1 MKKIVSIF
9 LTMLLTLALVTNNT
23 VKTKAAS
30 SSMSV
35 KAYQNKIVITLKNIT
50 RSGTI
55 YGYKANSYMEND
67 KHTGI
72 SDKDSSDFT
81 VGKYNPDNDENT
93 FTVDRYDEDGYDRL
107 YDKYYLASS
116 DDDIIK
122 GPVYATSIS
131 SKEITS
137 EDDKT
142 NDTTESD
149 NSTATATNTT
159 SSNTSLNNATSDK
172 TGSTNSTMTMSND
185 NVSNNSVTT
194 DSSLNN
200 AITSDSTDTK
210 KTNKS
215 TSEENS
221 ININNVKF
229 DQKSKKGLFNEN
241 MTSLKYAKDLG
252 VSSITVNLD
261 IGELMYDDTHPSNA
275 IKFESNGKTYYF
287 NKNVVAYD
295 DSLIIPASTKKMNV
309 IAVVAP
315 WAGAST
321 DVYPNSMR
329 YPGKKGGILGTN
341 TSTTE
346 GLARYTA
353 IMEFLAQRYSRD
365 AKTGLIS
372 TYVIGNE
379 VDFTNNF
386 YNCNKLDT
394 FMVEYERTLRISN
407 LAVKKYAKNANVAI
421 SLTHYWN
428 GDEKKLGRENRNA
441 YSLRPY
447 QMLNWLASFT
457 NKQGAYDWAIAPH
470 CYGTMTTTSRMTYI
484 DSKMNWMSNNYKTSK
499 QITFTNLDVLQAYLS
514 QKSKR
519 YNGKIRSV
527 YLTESGVGSG
537 KKQTKKQLA
546 SQAANLAFSYI
557 KVANLSCIKSY
568 NYYRLKDH
576 KSEKKHK
583 FTPGLITTSGKKKP
597 SYNVYKYCDTA
608 SFGNVSRKYLSSL
621 SFYKNGNKKQLISY
635 SNGKLHSYF
644 NALSVYTNRYK
655 IAYSSWNCLKT
666 SEKKYDAGVPTNIRA
681 RNRGTNATV
690 RWADSKASGFRI
702 FVNGKVVGKT
712 TKKSYRCYR
721 LRRYKKDSITVQAYK
736 KKNGKYYYG
745 HVAVVRV

>member
-1 MKKIVSIF
+1 MKKILNIL
-9 LTMLLTLALVTNNT
+9 LTMILVFSLFTMNS

-35 KAYQNKIVITLKNIT
+35 KVYQDQIMITLKNIS

-55 YGYKANSYMEND
+55 YGYKANSYSDED
-67 KHTGI
+67 KYTGI
-72 SDKDSSDFT
+72 STKDSVDFT
-81 VGKYNPDNDENT
+81 VGNYDPATGIKT
-93 FTVDRYDEDGYDRL
+93 FTFDRYNKDGYDRL
-107 YDKYYLASS
+107 YDKYYLISS
-116 DDDIIK
+116 NDDIIK

-131 SKEITS
+131 SKSLKPVNSTS
-137 EDDKT
+137 QST
-142 NDTTESD
+142 DTT
-149 NSTATATNTT
+149 STTTTGDSAGNGATTSPYFATTTTSTNTT
-159 SSNTSLNNATSDK
+159 TTSSGT
-172 TGSTNSTMTMSND
+172 
-185 NVSNNSVTT
+185 
-194 DSSLNN
+194 
-200 AITSDSTDTK
+200 STDTSS
-210 KTNKS
+210 TNE
-215 TSEENS
+215 SED
-221 ININNVKF
+221 IKINNVKF
-229 DQKSKKGLFNEN
+229 TQKSKKGLFNEN
-241 MTSLKYAKDLG
+241 MTNIKYATDLG

-261 IGELMYDDTHPSNA
+261 IGSLMYDDDYPDDA
-275 IKFESNGKTYYF
+275 IKFQSNGKTYYF
-287 NKNVVAYD
+287 SKGAIGYY
-295 DSLIIPASTKKMNV
+295 DSLIIPASKKKMNV
-309 IAVVAP
+309 IVVVAP

-321 DVYPNSMR
+321 NTYPNSMR
-329 YPGKKGGILGTN
+329 YPGKKSGILGTN
-341 TSTTE
+341 TSTTA

-353 IMEFLAQRYSRD
+353 IMEFLAYRYSRS
-365 AKTGLIS
+365 ASTGLIS

-407 LAVKKYAKNANVAI
+407 LAVKKYTTNANVAI

-428 GDEKKLGRENRNA
+428 GDEKKLGKENRSA

-484 DSKMNWMSNNYKTSK
+484 DSKMNWMSSSYKTSK

-514 QKSKR
+514 QSSKR

-537 KKQTKKQLA
+537 KKETSKQLA
-546 SQAANLAFSYI
+546 NQAANIAFSYI

-576 KSEKKHK
+576 KTEKKNS
-583 FTPGLITTSGKKKP
+583 FTPGLLTTSGKKKP
-597 SYNVYKYCDTA
+597 AYNVYKYCDTP

-621 SFYKNGNKKQLISY
+621 SFYKNGNKKQLNSY
-635 SNGKLHSYF
+635 TNGKLHSYF
-644 NALSVYTNRYK
+644 NALRIYTNKYK

-666 SEKKYDAGVPTNIRA
+666 SAKKYDSGVPTNIRA
-681 RNRGTNATV
+681 TNKTRTSATV
-690 RWADSKASGFRI
+690 KWSDSKASGFRI
-702 FVNGKVVGKT
+702 FVNGKLVGKT
-712 TKKSYRCYR
+712 TKRSYRCRHLKRWKRDY
-721 LRRYKKDSITVQAYK
+721 ITVQAYK
-736 KKNGKYYYG
+736 KRNGKYYYG

>member
-1 MKKIVSIF
+1 MKKIVSIL
-9 LTMLLTLALVTNNT
+9 LTMVVAFSLITTNSVN
-23 VKTKAAS
+23 TKAAS

-35 KAYQNKIVITLKNIT
+35 KVYQDQIMITLKSIS

-55 YGYKANSYMEND
+55 YGYKANSYADEDNN
-67 KHTGI
+67 TGI
-72 SDKDSSDFT
+72 STKDSSDFT
-81 VGKYNPDNDENT
+81 VGTYNPSTGTNT
-93 FTVDRYDEDGYDRL
+93 FKVDRYDEDGYDRL
-107 YDKYYLASS
+107 YDKYYLLSS

-122 GPVYATSIS
+122 GPVNATSIS
-131 SKEITS
+131 DTKLNPESSTTE
-137 EDDKT
+137 KT
-142 NDTTESD
+142 DTT
-149 NSTATATNTT
+149 STAATSTSTTTAASTNTT
-159 SSNTSLNNATSDK
+159 TT
-172 TGSTNSTMTMSND
+172 SND
-185 NVSNNSVTT
+185 TSSTDATT
-194 DSSLNN
+194 SSSM
-200 AITSDSTDTK
+200 TSSSDSEYDDTK
-210 KTNKS
+210 
-215 TSEENS
+215 
-221 ININNVKF
+221 INNVKF
-229 DQKSKKGLFNEN
+229 TQKSKKGLFNEN
-241 MTSLKYAKDLG
+241 KTNVNYASDLG
-252 VSSITVNLD
+252 VSSITINLD
-261 IGELMYDDTHPSNA
+261 IGTLLYDDDHPSDA
-275 IKFESNGKTYYF
+275 IEYKSNGKTYYF
-287 NKNVVAYD
+287 NKSAVAYD
-295 DSLIIPASTKKMNV
+295 DNIIIPASKKKMNV

-315 WAGAST
+315 WAGAGT
-321 DVYPNSMR
+321 NTYPNSMR

-353 IMEFLAQRYSRD
+353 IMEFLAHRYSRS

-386 YNCNKLDT
+386 YNCNKLNT

-428 GDEKKLGRENRNA
+428 GDEKKLGKENKNA

-484 DSKMNWMSNNYKTSK
+484 DSKMNWMSSSYKTSK

-514 QKSKR
+514 QSSKR
-519 YNGKIRSV
+519 YKGKIRSV

-537 KKQTKKQLA
+537 KKESKTQLA

-568 NYYRLKDH
+568 NYYRLKDN
-576 KSEKKHK
+576 KTEKKHK
-583 FTPGLITTSGKKKP
+583 FTPGLLTTSGKKKP
-597 SYNVYKYCDTA
+597 AYNVYKYCDTA

-621 SFYKNGNKKQLISY
+621 SFYKNGNKKQLNSY
-635 SNGKLHSYF
+635 TNGKLHSYF
-644 NALSVYTNRYK
+644 NALHIYTNKYK
-655 IAYSSWNCLKT
+655 ISYSSWNCLKT
-666 SEKKYDAGVPTNIRA
+666 SAKKYDSGVPTNIRA
-681 RNRGTNATV
+681 TNRGTNATV
-690 RWADSKASGFRI
+690 KWSDSKASGFRI

-712 TKKSYRCYR
+712 TKRSYRCYG
-721 LRRYKKDSITVQAYK
+721 LKRYKKDYITVQAYK

>member
-1 MKKIVSIF
+1 MKKIVSIL
-9 LTMLLTLALVTNNT
+9 LTMVVAFSLMTNGT

-55 YGYKANSYMEND
+55 YGYKANSYMKKD

-72 SDKDSSDFT
+72 SDKDSADFT
-81 VGKYNPDNDENT
+81 VGKYDPDSDENT
-93 FTVDRYDEDGYDRL
+93 FKVDRYDEDGYDRL

-116 DDDIIK
+116 NGNIIK
-122 GPVYATSIS
+122 GPIYATSIS
-131 SKEITS
+131 SKEYTEKKDTS
-137 EDDKT
+137 DEADDV
-142 NDTTESD
+142 DTTDIASK
-149 NSTATATNTT
+149 SKTTTTSTT
-159 SSNTSLNNATSDK
+159 SSTKNDSD
-172 TGSTNSTMTMSND
+172 D
-185 NVSNNSVTT
+185 NVI
-194 DSSLNN
+194 D
-200 AITSDSTDTK
+200 I
-210 KTNKS
+210 NKVRF
-215 TSEENS
+215 T
-221 ININNVKF
+221 
-229 DQKSKKGLFNEN
+229 QKSKKGLFNEN
-241 MTSLKYAKDLG
+241 MTSVKYATDLG

-261 IGELMYDDTHPSNA
+261 ISELMYDGDHPDDA
-275 IKFESNGKTYYF
+275 IKFKSNGKTYYF
-287 NKNVVAYD
+287 NKSAVEYD
-295 DSLIIPASTKKMNV
+295 DSIIIPASKKKMNV
-309 IAVVAP
+309 IAVTAP
-315 WAGAST
+315 WAGASADT
-321 DVYPNSMR
+321 YPNSMR

-341 TSTTE
+341 TSTAK

-353 IMEFLAQRYSRD
+353 IMEFLAHRYSRS

-407 LAVKKYAKNANVAI
+407 LAVKKYTTDANVAI

-447 QMLNWLASFT
+447 KMLNWLASFT

-484 DSKMNWMSNNYKTSK
+484 DSKMNWMSSSYKTSK

-514 QKSKR
+514 QSSKR
-519 YNGKIRSV
+519 YKGKIRSV

-537 KKQTKKQLA
+537 KKQSKTQLA

-576 KSEKKHK
+576 KTEKKHK
-583 FTPGLITTSGKKKP
+583 FTPGLLTTKGKKKP
-597 SYNVYKYCDTA
+597 AYKVYKYCDTA
-608 SFGNVSRKYLSSL
+608 SFGNISRKYLKHI
-621 SFYKNGNKKQLISY
+621 SFYKNGNKKQLNSY
-635 SNGKLHSYF
+635 TNGKLHSYF
-644 NALSVYTNRYK
+644 NVLRIYTNKYI

-666 SEKKYDAGVPTNIRA
+666 SAKKYDAGVPTNIRA
-681 RNRGTNATV
+681 TNRGTNATV
-690 RWADSKASGFRI
+690 KWSDSKASGFRI

-712 TKKSYRCYR
+712 TKRSYRCYG
-721 LRRYKKDSITVQAYK
+721 LRRYKKDYITVQAYK